1 MQRRVFIAINLPAD
15 VKKRLIQ
22 KTEKWSSLP
31 VRWTPEENL
40 HITLQFLG
48 YISDEKVLEICSLV
62 QNVLTKFESFEI
74 CLNRIIIG
82 PSEKQQRMIWAM
94 GEKSKELKNLVEK
107 IEKSL
112 GIFIANKKEFR
123 PHVTLGRLHHKKWLT
138 FSEKPRIEE
147 KINLVIPVE
156 QVDIMESIME
166 NGKRKYLLL
175 ESYLL

>member
-15 VKKRLIQ
+15 VRKRLIQ
-22 KTEKWSSLP
+22 KTEKWSGLP

-48 YISDEKVLEICSLV
+48 YISDEKMLEICSLV
-62 QNVLTKFESFEI
+62 QNVLTKLESFEI

-82 PSEKQQRMIWAM
+82 PSEKKQRMIWAI
-94 GEKSKELKNLVEK
+94 GEKSEELKNLVEK

-123 PHVTLGRLHHKKWLT
+123 PHVTLGRLRHKKWLAL
-138 FSEKPRIEE
+138 SEKPQIEE
-147 KINLVIPVE
+147 KINFIIPAE
-156 QVDIMESIME
+156 QIDIMESVIE